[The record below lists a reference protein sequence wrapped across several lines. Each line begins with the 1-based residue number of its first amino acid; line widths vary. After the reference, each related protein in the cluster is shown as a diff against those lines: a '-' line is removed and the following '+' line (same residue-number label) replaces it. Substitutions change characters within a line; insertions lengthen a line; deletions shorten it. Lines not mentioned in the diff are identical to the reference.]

1 MIYPTH
7 CATCRAIAIFNLCP
21 VCAFLARVLPWLM
34 AGKDPKMSNGYT
46 HLFEFDNPPGGGGY
60 SERPSI
66 GPP

>member
-1 MIYPTH
+1 MIHPTT
-7 CATCRAIAIFNLCP
+7 CALCSQTATFSLCP
-21 VCAFLARVLPWLM
+21 ICAFLKRVLPWLM
-34 AGKDPKMSNGYT
+34 EGRNPRLSNGYT